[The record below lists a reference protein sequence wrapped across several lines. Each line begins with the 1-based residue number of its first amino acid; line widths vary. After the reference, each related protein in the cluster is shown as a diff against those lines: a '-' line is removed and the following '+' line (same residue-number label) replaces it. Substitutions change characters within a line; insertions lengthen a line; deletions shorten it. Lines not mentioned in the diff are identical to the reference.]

1 MSDDGEKLQNIFN
14 RVIVGDCY
22 IPHGSH
28 FMCWALMEAN
38 NAFLINNEAYLFARQ
53 KIKEYLKEFPALHL
67 ALLANNLP
75 STCNYRLD
83 IYKDWKNRPQLNFH
97 AEQVNV

>member
-14 RVIVGDCY
+14 RVIVGDYYTPNDCY
-22 IPHGSH
+22 L
-28 FMCWALMEAN
+28 MCWALTEAKN
-38 NAFLINNEAYLFARQ
+38 DFLIEEEEYLFARQ
-53 KIKEYLKEFPALHL
+53 KIKEYLKDFATLQS
-67 ALLANNLP
+67 ALLTNNIP
-75 STCNYRLD
+75 WTYNCRLD